1 VTIEITDLVDTGD
14 FTLQVRIPGW
24 ATGAAV
30 AINGE
35 ALPPSEAASGQ
46 YATIRRVWQVGDVV
60 TLSLPMP
67 PVRMVAHPWIHEDAG
82 RVALRRGPLL
92 YCAEAAD
99 HAIGDVRDLV
109 LADDAPIVAAWRP
122 DLLPGGV
129 VVLSATAELESPA
142 PAWSGALY
150 RTADAAA
157 RDRAGRSEA
166 ILTAIPY
173 FAWANRGAG
182 SMTVWLRREE

>member
-1 VTIEITDLVDTGD
+1 
-14 FTLQVRIPGW
+14 
-24 ATGAAV
+24 
-30 AINGE
+30 
-35 ALPPSEAASGQ
+35 
-46 YATIRRVWQVGDVV
+46 
-60 TLSLPMP
+60 M
-67 PVRMVAHPWIHEDAG
+67 
-82 RVALRRGPLL
+82 ALRRGPLL

-109 LADDAPIVAAWRP
+109 LADDTPIVAAWRP

-150 RTADAAA
+150 RPIDSTG
-157 RDRAGRSEA
+157 RDLAGRSET